1 MAGLD
6 LPVAA
11 CYDAARVRILLDY
24 RPALRQRTGV
34 GQYVHELAAAML
46 PRLRPGESLVL
57 FSSSWKDRLE
67 PHTLPGASVVDVRV
81 PVRVLNLAWHRLEWP
96 PVERFAGAVDVAHST
111 HPLLLPSRHRAV
123 KVVTVYD
130 LDFLD
135 HPGRSR
141 AEIRRDYPTLAARHA
156 QRADLVVVISEHTA
170 REVRTRLG
178 VAAGRIV
185 LCRPGAPPPSDAP
198 RSERPGPILFV
209 GTIEPR
215 KNLPTLFAAYEE
227 LVTRNPGAPP
237 LILAGGAVEQ
247 SEEILGGLRA
257 RAALAGR
264 VEYRGYVSDAE
275 RQALY
280 GSASML
286 VLPSFHEGFGL
297 PAVEAMQAGVP
308 VIASTAGA
316 LPEVVGTAGITVDP
330 ADAAGFSAAMEHLLA
345 DPAERRRRADAG
357 REQARLFSWTASAA
371 TLLDAY
377 REAFAR
383 RTARS

>member
-6 LPVAA
+6 GLLPA
-11 CYDAARVRILLDY
+11 CYDAAPVRILLDY

-34 GQYVHELAAAML
+34 GQYVHELATAML
-46 PRLRPGESLVL
+46 PRLRAGESLVL
-57 FSSSWKDRLE
+57 FSSSWKDRLD
-67 PHTLPGASVVDVRV
+67 PQALPGAQVVDVRV

-111 HPLLLPSRHRAV
+111 HPLLLPSRGTV
-123 KVVTVYD
+123 VTVVTVYD

-135 HPGRSR
+135 HPGRTR
-141 AEIRRDYPTLAARHA
+141 AEIRRDYRALAARHA

-170 REVRTRLG
+170 REVRNRLG
-178 VAAGRIV
+178 VAPERIV
-185 LCRPGAPPPSDAP
+185 LCRPGAPAAVHAP
-198 RSERPGPILFV
+198 RRDLPGPILFV

-215 KNLPTLFAAYEE
+215 KNLPTLFAAYEQ
-227 LVTRNPGAPP
+227 LVARIPGAPP
-237 LILAGGAVEQ
+237 LILAGGAVEH
-247 SEEILGGLRA
+247 SEEILCGLRA
-257 RAALAGR
+257 RATLAGR
-264 VEYRGYVSDAE
+264 VEYRGYVSDTE

-280 GSASML
+280 ASASML

-308 VIASTAGA
+308 VIASTGGA
-316 LPEVVGTAGITVDP
+316 LPEVVGTAGITVDA
-330 ADAAGFSAAMEHLLA
+330 ADAAGFSAAMERLLA
-345 DPAERRRRADAG
+345 DPDERQRRAEAG

-371 TLLDAY
+371 RLVEAY

-383 RTARS
+383 RTAR

>member
-1 MAGLD
+1 M
-6 LPVAA
+6 
-11 CYDAARVRILLDY
+11 RILLDY

-34 GQYVHELAAAML
+34 GHYVHELAAAML
-46 PRLRPGESLVL
+46 PRLMPGESLVL
-57 FSSSWKDRLE
+57 FSSSWKDRVE
-67 PHTLPGASVVDVRV
+67 PDALPGARFVDVRV

-111 HPLLLPSRHRAV
+111 HPLLLPSRDRAV
-123 KVVTVYD
+123 KVTTVYD

-135 HPGRSR
+135 HPGRTR
-141 AEIRRDYPTLAARHA
+141 AEIRRDYPALAARHA

-170 REVRTRLG
+170 RQVRNRFG
-178 VAAGRIV
+178 VAADRIV
-185 LCRPGAPPPSDAP
+185 LCRPGAPTALDAP
-198 RSERPGPILFV
+198 RPDRPGPILFV

-215 KNLPTLFAAYEE
+215 KNLPTLFAAYEA
-227 LVTRNPGAPP
+227 LVARNRAVPP
-237 LILAGGAVEQ
+237 LVLAGGAVEQ

-257 RAALAGR
+257 RAAIAGR

-280 GSASML
+280 ASASML
-286 VLPSFHEGFGL
+286 VLPSFNEGFGM

-308 VIASTAGA
+308 VIASTGGA
-316 LPEVVGTAGITVDP
+316 LPEVVGTAGLSVDP
-330 ADAAGFSAAMEHLLA
+330 ADVAGFCAAMERLLT
-345 DPAERRRRADAG
+345 DPVEYERLANAG

-383 RTARS
+383 RAARS